1 MQDQTHLLFQVHMP
15 RLEEQYLVLHQE
27 KHLIPGGPVLCQKN
41 LYARSKQAP
50 TPDMGMLV
58 YHTGIAGQEGSSY
71 LELRYCMANNKY
83 CDAPVCHDCA
93 NNSKDCNN
101 HRETIDIYSFCF
113 YADTLKNFFQQASH
127 DDQREEVLSF
137 RYPGSFTKTFTL
149 CHRNRTLLAQLS
161 NHGYS
166 GALEKIYLLGK
177 SQELLLY
184 SLECL
189 QEKKQIQFACKFLAD
204 QEGRNQIYKARD
216 ILLDNLGDPIT
227 IKELSRKVAMNEC
240 YLKKGFKEIYGTTI
254 FEFYQQ
260 KRMEYAHT
268 LLNEKGCNVTEVSA
282 MLGYS
287 SISHFSAAFKKYTG
301 IKPCELLR

>member
-1 MQDQTHLLFQVHMP
+1 MQDQSHLLHHINLR
-15 RLEEQYLVLHQE
+15 RLEEQYLVMHQE
-27 KHLIPGGPVLCQKN
+27 NHVIPGGPVFLLKR
-41 LYARSKQAP
+41 LYARTNQPASQ
-50 TPDMGMLV
+50 DMGMLV
-58 YHTGIAGQEGSSY
+58 YHTTGAGQTESY

-83 CDAPVCHDCA
+83 CDAPVCHDCS

-101 HRETIDIYSFCF
+101 HRETTDVYSFCF
-113 YADTLKNFFQQASH
+113 QADTLKNFFQHSGQ

-137 RYPGSFTKTFTL
+137 RYQQSFTKSFPL
-149 CHRNRTLLAQLS
+149 CHRKRTLLGQLT
-161 NHGYS
+161 NHGYE

-189 QEKKQIQFACKFLAD
+189 QEKKQVQFACKFLAD
-204 QEGRNQIYKARD
+204 QEGRNRIYKARD

-240 YLKKGFKEIYGTTI
+240 YLKKGFKEIYGSTI
-254 FEFYQQ
+254 FDFYQQ

-268 LLNEKGCNVTEVSA
+268 LLNDKGCNVTEVSA